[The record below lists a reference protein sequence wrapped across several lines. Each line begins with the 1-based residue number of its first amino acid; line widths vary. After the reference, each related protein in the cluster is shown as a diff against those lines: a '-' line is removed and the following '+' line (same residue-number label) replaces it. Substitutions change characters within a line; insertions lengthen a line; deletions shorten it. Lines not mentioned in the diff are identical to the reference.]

1 MRHAVQAYHEC
12 GAWVNYFLHT
22 GHLHIEGLKMSKS
35 LKNFIT
41 IDVKFT
47 SPLYRLNPN
56 LNSFTGDTTKI
67 YSAPASPGLPYSTVE
82 CQSRLFRVFDDRR
95 STNHRRNAQC

>member
-1 MRHAVQAYHEC
+1 VQAYHEC

-41 IDVKFT
+41 IDEI
-47 SPLYRLNPN
+47 LQR
-56 LNSFTGDTTKI
+56 
-67 YSAPASPGLPYSTVE
+67 YSARQLRLAFLATLWNAKIDFSESLMTGEVKNVEATLNVRASCAFHFRPFLPAFISG
-82 CQSRLFRVFDDRR
+82 CGWG
-95 STNHRRNAQC
+95 